1 MRRDQFAT
9 IISHSYAEDPV
20 ALVLIDK
27 LKLGALRLG
36 KTFIFVSV
44 DGDKRRV
51 FLFSAD
57 SLIISHY
64 DEIYEYFAYEERIA
78 DDYVFTQEGIMH
90 KKFIMNQLES
100 YLPKPNDLICSI
112 QSYGLVIFDNNLIM
126 TSEKIYYGEMIATAD
141 DMQLCKNS
149 KKVDFLTQVGFE
161 LYKDPEVSLSA
172 FLSVAYLENT
182 LKKIVIQD
190 NTTELIDNAY
200 LKTLE
205 KLA

>member
-1 MRRDQFAT
+1 
-9 IISHSYAEDPV
+9 
-20 ALVLIDK
+20 
-27 LKLGALRLG
+27 
-36 KTFIFVSV
+36 
-44 DGDKRRV
+44 
-51 FLFSAD
+51 
-57 SLIISHY
+57 
-64 DEIYEYFAYEERIA
+64 
-78 DDYVFTQEGIMH
+78 
-90 KKFIMNQLES
+90 MNQLES

-161 LYKDPEVSLSA
+161 LNKDPEVSLSA

-190 NTTELIDNAY
+190 STTELIDNAY